1 MDNRTKAG
9 SYIFFLWTHR
19 EGEDW
24 RCVCE
29 GGRGLINKGNE
40 WMKRS
45 IEMKDQPARRRAD
58 AGIDVEDVYV
68 HIQGVEKVYST
79 QQV

>member
-1 MDNRTKAG
+1 
-9 SYIFFLWTHR
+9 
-19 EGEDW
+19 
-24 RCVCE
+24 
-29 GGRGLINKGNE
+29 
-40 WMKRS
+40 MKRS
-45 IEMKDQPARRRAD
+45 IEWKDQPAAARRRAD